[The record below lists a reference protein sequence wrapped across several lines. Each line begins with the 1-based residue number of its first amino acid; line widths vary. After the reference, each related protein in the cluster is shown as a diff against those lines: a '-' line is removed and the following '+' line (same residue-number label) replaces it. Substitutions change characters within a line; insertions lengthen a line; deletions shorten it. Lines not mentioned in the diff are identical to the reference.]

1 MSSQPISTE
10 YTEQTNMQNFEA
22 IIDEAF
28 AQITT
33 LSPQNANPIYKQA
46 VTAVMQQLEAGAIR
60 VAEKIAGHWTIHG
73 WIKKAILLYFRL
85 HENTVITAG
94 DFTFFDKVGIRFSNF
109 GLEEFKQQQ
118 VRVVPPAIART
129 GTYIA
134 PNCVLMPSYINIG
147 AYIDT
152 GTMIDIWATV
162 GSCAQIGKNV
172 HVSSNV
178 CIGGVLEP
186 LQANPV
192 IIEDNCFIGT
202 GAAIVEGVIVE
213 ENSIIGMGVKIGS
226 STKIYDRQKD
236 TVITNRV
243 PTGSVV
249 VPGSIPS
256 KDGKYNLDC
265 AVIVKTVDSNTRAK
279 VSVNQL
285 LREVINE

>member
-1 MSSQPISTE
+1 
-10 YTEQTNMQNFEA
+10 MQNLDS

-28 AQITT
+28 AKSTT
-33 LSPQNANPIYKQA
+33 LSPQDVNPTYKQA
-46 VTAVMQQLEAGAIR
+46 VTAVIEQIENGSLR
-60 VAEKIAGHWTIHG
+60 VAEKINGS
-73 WIKKAILLYFRL
+73 WIINAWVKKAILLYFRL
-85 HENTVITAG
+85 HDNKVITAG
-94 DFTFFDKVGIRFSNF
+94 NLTFFDKVGVKFSNF
-109 GLEEFKQQQ
+109 SADEFKQQQ
-118 VRVVPPAIART
+118 VRVVPPAIARI

-152 GTMIDIWATV
+152 GSMIDIWATV

-202 GAAIVEGVIVE
+202 GSAIVEGVVVE
-213 ENSIIGMGVKIGS
+213 ENSIIGMGVRIGS
-226 STKIYDRQKD
+226 STKIYDREKD
-236 TVITNRV
+236 TVISGRV
-243 PTGSVV
+243 PAGSVV

-256 KDGKYNLDC
+256 KDGKYSLDC
-265 AVIVKTVDSNTRAK
+265 AIIVKTVDNNTRSK
-279 VSVNQL
+279 VSINQL
-285 LREVINE
+285 LRDVVHE